1 MMRFASRLLL
11 PVLSMTLS
19 LTCAVALPMS
29 ADAQSGS
36 VNGSGAGPAV
46 NAPST
51 VPGVTGT
58 VHAPIRAGG
67 AVAIDLPDSSAE
79 FITLD
84 IVKGR
89 FADYSVGR
97 ITLSGSGMDF
107 RNGSLQGLKADIADG
122 NFDNL
127 LVDKLSL
134 ATPGFSF
141 DTMQLLNNR
150 TFVLSQP
157 VTAKVNLALSE
168 DGLNR
173 FLANPKTLAKLE
185 KAIQKQTGGLKL
197 VTFSNPNLALMG
209 GNRLKVNVT
218 GVIAQGLAVPMEM
231 NGHLALKD
239 GQLVVQDMALSSGG
253 NDLQLPVDVAKSFQD
268 KINELIDF
276 RRLGKN
282 SLVIT
287 ADKLKF
293 AGKQVQIEG
302 HATLTK
308 LQFG

>member
-1 MMRFASRLLL
+1 MIFVATPFRKAISTALTVTLL
-11 PVLSMTLS
+11 SA
-19 LTCAVALPMS
+19 LTAATALAQNTGNP
-29 ADAQSGS
+29 APAAQSTS
-36 VNGSGAGPAV
+36 
-46 NAPST
+46 
-51 VPGVTGT
+51 VPGITGS

-67 AVAIDLPDSSAE
+67 AVALDLPDSSAQS
-79 FITLD
+79 ISLD

-97 ITLSGSGMDF
+97 ITLTGSGMDF

-134 ATPGFSF
+134 VTPGFSF
-141 DTMQLLNNR
+141 DTMQLMNSR

-157 VTAKVNLALSE
+157 VTANVNLALSE

-173 FLANPKTLAKLE
+173 FLSNPKTLAKLE

-197 VTFSNPNLALMG
+197 VTFSNPSLSLPG
-209 GNRLKVNVT
+209 GNKLKVNVT
-218 GVIAQGLAVPMEM
+218 GIIAQGLAVPLEM
-231 NGHLALKD
+231 NGHLALQN
-239 GQLVVQDMALSSGG
+239 GQLVVQGLALSSGD
-253 NDLQLPVDVAKSFQD
+253 NNLQLPVDVAKSFED

-276 RRLGKN
+276 KRLGKN

-302 HATLTK
+302 HATLTR

>member
-1 MMRFASRLLL
+1 MKFTNLLL
-11 PVLSMTLS
+11 KSRFVLPGLALALLAVSLPVQ
-19 LTCAVALPMS
+19 
-29 ADAQSGS
+29 AQ
-36 VNGSGAGPAV
+36 NTDT
-46 NAPST
+46 NTAPST

-67 AVAIDLPDSSAE
+67 AVALDLPDSSAQS
-79 FITLD
+79 ISLD

-97 ITLSGSGMDF
+97 ITLTGSGMDF
-107 RNGSLQGLKADIADG
+107 RNGSLQGLKADIAEG

-127 LVDKLSL
+127 LVDKLL
-134 ATPGFSF
+134 LVTPGFSF
-141 DTMQLLNNR
+141 DTMQLLNSR

-157 VTAKVNLALSE
+157 VTASVNISMSE
-168 DGLNR
+168 DSLNH
-173 FLANPKTLAKLE
+173 FLSNPKTLAKLE

-197 VTFSNPNLALMG
+197 VTFSNPSLALLG

-218 GVIAQGLAVPMEM
+218 GIIAQGLAVPLEM
-231 NGHLALKD
+231 NGNLALKN
-239 GQLVVQDMALSSGG
+239 GQLAVQNLTLASGG

-268 KINELIDF
+268 KLNELIDF
-276 RRLGKN
+276 KRLGKN

-287 ADKLKF
+287 ADKMKF
-293 AGKQVQIEG
+293 SGKTLLIEG